1 MKQFDYIIVGQGLAG
16 TLLTYRLQNLGK
28 RVLVVDKHSAS
39 TSSKVALGVYNPLVL
54 KRFTPC
60 WNIEQQLRPLYDF
73 LDAFE
78 AKFKTIIHESPKLFR
93 LFNSVEEQNLWLE
106 KSEKERLRPFMNP
119 TFISNPYTSIN
130 AIFGFGEVNDSG
142 RVNLPLMIQTFRDFL
157 LQNSLVLN
165 EDLEFSELNIT
176 PDVIQYKQYSA
187 SKIVF
192 CEGHRLSL
200 NPYFNYLP
208 LMRTKGEILTV
219 RIKNLHLKEHIKSSI
234 SILPLGDDLYKIG
247 ATFNWD
253 QKDEIPTESA
263 KTTLLTK
270 LKSIVHLPIEVI
282 KHEAGLRPT
291 VKDRR
296 ALIGQHPAFK
306 NLYVFNG
313 LGARGLLLAPLL
325 SSQLASYLEENTP
338 LDAEVNITRYIEEYS
353 C

>member
-1 MKQFDYIIVGQGLAG
+1 
-16 TLLTYRLQNLGK
+16 
-28 RVLVVDKHSAS
+28 
-39 TSSKVALGVYNPLVL
+39 
-54 KRFTPC
+54 
-60 WNIEQQLRPLYDF
+60 
-73 LDAFE
+73 
-78 AKFKTIIHESPKLFR
+78 
-93 LFNSVEEQNLWLE
+93 
-106 KSEKERLRPFMNP
+106 
-119 TFISNPYTSIN
+119 
-130 AIFGFGEVNDSG
+130 
-142 RVNLPLMIQTFRDFL
+142 
-157 LQNSLVLN
+157 
-165 EDLEFSELNIT
+165 
-176 PDVIQYKQYSA
+176 
-187 SKIVF
+187 
-192 CEGHRLSL
+192 
-200 NPYFNYLP
+200 
-208 LMRTKGEILTV
+208 MRTKGEILTV

-234 SILPLGDDLYKIG
+234 SILPLGDELYKIG

-263 KTTLLTK
+263 KSILLTK

-338 LDAEVNITRYIEEYS
+338 LDAEVNITRYKEEYS